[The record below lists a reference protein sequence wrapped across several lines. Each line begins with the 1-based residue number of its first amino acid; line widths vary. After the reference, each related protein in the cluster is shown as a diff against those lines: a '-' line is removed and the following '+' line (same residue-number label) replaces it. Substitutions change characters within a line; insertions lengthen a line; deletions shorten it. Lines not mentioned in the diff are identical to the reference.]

1 MPETAR
7 ETICIC
13 GERYRRSALAG
24 AKKDSTRRALSPKRM
39 RDSDDRFSDREFR
52 RALLEALQ
60 DGHPE
65 TTRPSAEG
73 FLWIASALLFGANLL
88 LILAVFLNLV
98 GGLGPVTPS
107 RLLWV
112 ALGTDLVGV
121 GLLAWILWD
130 AAGRIEGRSRVVRR
144 VAALLLLAWIGLTAT
159 WRFALPAALGTNLQD
174 LFTALLTTPVSGPTD
189 VRANLSGMYE
199 LFGLWIA
206 AAAVF
211 VAAHILMA
219 IARRAARP
227 DDWVRGLPVYA
238 WILGA
243 GISLAATVSIVLS
256 FLSVLAGRPLADNL
270 NVWLVA
276 KMIVAP
282 NVFLSGYASS
292 LDLGR
297 RIRSVRA
304 SISSP

>member
-1 MPETAR
+1 MGDRLMGRDKTFNQEGASPNGMRVSDDRSTAR
-7 ETICIC
+7 EF
-13 GERYRRSALAG
+13 RKAL
-24 AKKDSTRRALSPKRM
+24 
-39 RDSDDRFSDREFR
+39 F
-52 RALLEALQ
+52 EAL
-60 DGHPE
+60 DESGLGPE
-65 TTRPSAEG
+65 PSAEG
-73 FLWIASALLFGANLL
+73 FLWIASALLCAANLL

-98 GGLGPVTPS
+98 GGLGLATPS
-107 RLLWV
+107 LFLWG
-112 ALGTDLVGV
+112 ALGLDLVGI

-130 AAGRIEGRSRVVRR
+130 AAGRTEGRPRVVRR
-144 VAALLLLAWIGLTAT
+144 AAALLLFAWIGLTVA
-159 WRFALPAALGTNLQD
+159 WRFALPAALGTNLEN
-174 LFTALLTTPVSGPTD
+174 LFTAFLTTPVSGPTD
-189 VRANLSGMYE
+189 VRADFSAMYQ

-219 IARRAARP
+219 IARRTARP

-256 FLSVLAGRPLADNL
+256 FLYVLAGRPLADNL

-276 KMIVAP
+276 KMVVAP
-282 NVFLSGYASS
+282 NVFLSGYAAS

-297 RIRSVRA
+297 KIRSARREIGTVRT
-304 SISSP
+304 PWN